1 MPQPAHDATG
11 QIRPHPSS
19 EQALTLR
26 QEFIDEIRLAAA
38 TATPGPWGRAL
49 VSTPEEHRIAIYGTG
64 LQVCVLS
71 GGPKSAAINLINT
84 RAEHDAQYLRTVS
97 PDRVLKL
104 LDELAALAKQ
114 VERLQDLVEVLR
126 VEEDKQAKPQQA
138 PPKPQLRAS
147 RAKIEQRP
155 TSSRQAKPQRR
166 ASRAKIKHRPAAPP
180 AALALPPHP
189 LTIAEAASLA
199 RVDRRTIHRWIQA
212 SLFETSR
219 PIASGS
225 SHRLVDRASFLAFL
239 AGESDR
245 H

>member
-19 EQALTLR
+19 EQTLALR

-49 VSTPEEHRIAIYGTG
+49 VSTPEEHRIGIYGTG

-71 GGPKSAAINLINT
+71 GGPKSAAINLVNT
-84 RAEHDAQYLRTVS
+84 RAEHDAHYLRTVS

-104 LDELAALAKQ
+104 LDDLAALAKQ
-114 VERLQDLVEVLR
+114 VEILQGI
-126 VEEDKQAKPQQA
+126 VEELRAEKDEHAKPQQA
-138 PPKPQLRAS
+138 PPKPQRRAS
-147 RAKIEQRP
+147 RAKVKQRP
-155 TSSRQAKPQRR
+155 TSSRKE
-166 ASRAKIKHRPAAPP
+166 AAETMTESPW
-180 AALALPPHP
+180 
-189 LTIAEAASLA
+189 LTIAECSRIA
-199 RVDRRTIHRWIQA
+199 RCERRTIFRWV
-212 SLFETSR
+212 SEDRFGTSR
-219 PIASGS
+219 PVAAGS
-225 SHRLVDRASFLAFL
+225 ARRLVDRRSFLAFL

>member
-1 MPQPAHDATG
+1 MLQPAHDATG

-19 EQALTLR
+19 EQTLALR

-38 TATPGPWGRAL
+38 TATPGPWNRTL

-84 RAEHDAQYLRTVS
+84 RAAHDAQYLRTVS

-126 VEEDKQAKPQQA
+126 AEGDKQAKPQQA
-138 PPKPQLRAS
+138 PPKPQ
-147 RAKIEQRP
+147 
-155 TSSRQAKPQRR
+155 RR
-166 ASRAKIKHRPAAPP
+166 ASRAKIKQRPTSSRKEAVEPKTESP
-180 AALALPPHP
+180 W
-189 LTIAEAASLA
+189 LTIAECSRIA
-199 RVDRRTIHRWIQA
+199 RCERRTIFRWV
-212 SLFETSR
+212 SEDRFRTSR
-219 PIASGS
+219 PVAAGS
-225 SHRLVDRASFLAFL
+225 ARRLVDRQSFLAFL
-239 AGESDR
+239 AGESER